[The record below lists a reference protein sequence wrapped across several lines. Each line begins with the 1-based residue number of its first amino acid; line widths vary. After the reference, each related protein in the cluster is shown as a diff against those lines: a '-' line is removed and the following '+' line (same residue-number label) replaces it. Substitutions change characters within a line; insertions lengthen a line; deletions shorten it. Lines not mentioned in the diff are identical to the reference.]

1 MEKCSD
7 LRESLPSRGDLVLL
21 VNDDR
26 EKPKPP
32 ILAVFESLV
41 ELSGRWPKGQRI
53 FLYQGEESSYYC
65 LIDVSKAFYV
75 NDLYSDVEG
84 QSRLLEIKSQL
95 ISYSADRVY
104 TGLDSIYHVLN
115 QEESFLGFLLSL
127 EESLTSRADTLVR
140 LTRKIVKRDVK
151 KF

>member
-7 LRESLPSRGDLVLL
+7 LRGSLPSRGDLVLL

>member
-127 EESLTSRADTLVR
+127 EESLTSRVDTLVR
-140 LTRKIVKRDVK
+140 LARKIVKRDVK

>member
-7 LRESLPSRGDLVLL
+7 LRGSLPSRGDLVLL

-32 ILAVFESLV
+32 ILAVFKSLV
-41 ELSGRWPKGQRI
+41 ELNSRWPEAQRI

-75 NDLYSDVEG
+75 KDLYSDVEG

-115 QEESFLGFLLSL
+115 QDKLFLGFLLSL
-127 EESLTSRADTLVR
+127 EESLTSRVDTLVR
-140 LTRKIVKRDVK
+140 LARKIVKRDVK

>member
-32 ILAVFESLV
+32 ILAVFKSLV
-41 ELSGRWPKGQRI
+41 ELNSRWPEAQRI

-115 QEESFLGFLLSL
+115 QDKLFLGFLLSL
-127 EESLTSRADTLVR
+127 EESLTSRVDTLVR
-140 LTRKIVKRDVK
+140 LARKIVKRDVK

>member
-115 QEESFLGFLLSL
+115 QDKLFLGFLLSL
-127 EESLTSRADTLVR
+127 EESLTSRVDTLVR
-140 LTRKIVKRDVK
+140 LARKIVKRDVK